1 MSSLGGVDDN
11 VNIGG
16 MHMKRLKESA
26 VFRFLRYVMDWTA
39 HRDTIK
45 TLDILTD
52 KELNDIGLSRGGIS
66 DLIYR
71 SQTSRN

>member
-1 MSSLGGVDDN
+1 
-11 VNIGG
+11 
-16 MHMKRLKESA
+16 
-26 VFRFLRYVMDWTA
+26 MDWTA

-45 TLDILTD
+45 TLNTLTD

>member
-1 MSSLGGVDDN
+1 MN
-11 VNIGG
+11 
-16 MHMKRLKESA
+16 RLKESA

-52 KELNDIGLSRGGIS
+52 QELNDIGLSRGGIS

>member
-1 MSSLGGVDDN
+1 
-11 VNIGG
+11 
-16 MHMKRLKESA
+16 
-26 VFRFLRYVMDWTA
+26 MDWTA

-52 KELNDIGLSRGGIS
+52 TELNDIGLTRGGIS

-71 SQTSRN
+71 SQSSRN

>member
-1 MSSLGGVDDN
+1 
-11 VNIGG
+11 
-16 MHMKRLKESA
+16 MKSLKESA
-26 VFRFLRYVMDWTA
+26 VVRFLRYVMDWTA

-45 TLDILTD
+45 TLDTLTD
-52 KELNDIGLSRGGIS
+52 TELNDIGLTRGGIS